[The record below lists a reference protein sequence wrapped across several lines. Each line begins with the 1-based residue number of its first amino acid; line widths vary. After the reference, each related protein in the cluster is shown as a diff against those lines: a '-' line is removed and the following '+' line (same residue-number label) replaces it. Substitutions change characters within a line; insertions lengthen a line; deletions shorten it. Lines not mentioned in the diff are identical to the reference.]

1 MECWPIVRHC
11 EMVCVQQSAPVLP
24 CPRPAPRSDVGQHY
38 NITARHFPRIVD
50 QIPLVKA
57 SVLLF
62 TYWEPFTLE
71 LTVCESSYRCYR
83 IVCSDQ
89 SIPPLTSVM
98 TSHQDELDKMAAFI
112 NQHVSVMDK
121 KVAEKKLEAE
131 QRPYPDPRTE
141 CKTPV

>member
-1 MECWPIVRHC
+1 MQLRQLPRCK
-11 EMVCVQQSAPVLP
+11 QLAPVLP

-50 QIPLVKA
+50 QVPLVKA
-57 SVLLF
+57 
-62 TYWEPFTLE
+62 
-71 LTVCESSYRCYR
+71 
-83 IVCSDQ
+83 DQ